1 LEWGGTVYGGDVTSI
16 VFKEFLPDQPELGNP
31 GLIRAQNVLPRDDG
45 YTPFR
50 PAASVGTMTNGGVSG
65 SFQTFGV
72 TKGASKIYAYGGHF
86 WLGSIS
92 GGFSTRGGSFTVGAS
107 YASFAQYEN
116 MVIAVGES
124 FPAHFHT
131 VGAASNFATL
141 ASNGT
146 APPAEAIGVLGQ
158 FVVIGS
164 LGTVNS
170 TQRPNVIQ
178 WSGVDAPRSWP
189 TPGSA
194 TAIAQQAGEQELP
207 SAFGRVQAIHGGDQY
222 AIVLQERGVTRMTYV
237 GPPAVFQFDTISNSE
252 GAHFARGSIR
262 VGNVT
267 YFISQQGFC
276 RTNGVVI
283 EHIGAGKVDRT
294 FWESGVATKDEE
306 LVTCGYDPANDLVYF
321 SYPTTNL
328 FSCDKLLIFNPKS
341 GNWSMAN
348 QEMEEFVGGSWPLNV
363 LNVMAAFQTAGSAS
377 LVSTFTGTAGSAIL
391 ETGEMEFNE
400 GGRAY
405 VDAVKAHVESSGT
418 APAIGMRIGTRDDLG
433 TAPSYTSTTGAFART
448 GFANFRSDA
457 KYHRIEL
464 NITGTFEKV
473 TGLEVNARPSGKA

>member
-1 LEWGGTVYGGDVTSI
+1 VTSI

-45 YTPFR
+45 YTPFL
-50 PAASVGTMTNGGVSG
+50 PLTSHGTFTSGGVSG

-72 TKGASKIYAYGGHF
+72 TKGASKIYLYSSQF
-86 WLGSIS
+86 WMGSIS

-158 FVVIGS
+158 FVVIGN
-164 LGTVNS
+164 LGTVNA

-189 TPGSA
+189 TAGSA

-207 SAFGRVQAIHGGDQY
+207 SSFGNVQAVHGGDQY

-237 GPPAVFQFDTISNSE
+237 GPPVVFQFDTISNTE
-252 GAHFARGSIR
+252 GSHFPRGSIR
-262 VGNVT
+262 VGNIT

-276 RTNGVVI
+276 RTDGVTI
-283 EHIGAGKVDRT
+283 EHIGTGKVDRT
-294 FWESGVATKDEE
+294 FWDSGVATKERS
-306 LVTCGYDPANDLVYF
+306 LITCGYDPSKDLVHF
-321 SYPTTNL
+321 SYPTTN
-328 FSCDKLLIFNPKS
+328 SGSSDTILIFNPKS
-341 GNWSMAN
+341 GNWSQAR
-348 QEMEEFVGGSWPLNV
+348 QEMVEFVGGSWPVNV
-363 LNVMAAFQTAGSAS
+363 LTPLAAFQTSGSAA
-377 LVSTFTGTAGSAIL
+377 LVGTFTGTAGSAIL

-433 TAPSYTSTTGAFART
+433 TASSYTSTTGAFART